1 VALSALVVTVTY
13 FGSGFYLNA
22 TAKRGYSSVT
32 PATCD
37 TAVTFTV
44 PDSLPAN
51 DKDLFCEAF
60 DRFTKE
66 IVDDLKPVYQ
76 MNDEAVEWIDK
87 MIRYTCFGGKMSR
100 GLCVLNVVSEYAKSQ
115 GRVPSNKERL
125 QACALGWSI
134 EFLQAFFLVADDLMD
149 DSITRR
155 GAPCWY
161 RHPHV
166 KLISVNDSFI
176 LESCVYKLLKRYFGS
191 EPYYAAL
198 LDLMIEVTR
207 QTELGQLLD
216 LTSQPHEDVAP
227 MDFNRFTEE
236 RWASIVKYKT
246 AFYTFYMPVAMGMIM
261 AGCEDKNAYD
271 QAREILCCMGEYFQ
285 AQDDKLDCYG
295 TFEQIGKDGTD
306 IQEKKCGWLVV
317 KALKVCNAK
326 QRKIIMDNYGIWD
339 DAKVAKV
346 KKVYRELDLESVFD
360 DYEEETFAK
369 LNGMI
374 GASTGVPKGVYQ
386 FMLDKTYKRKK

>member
-1 VALSALVVTVTY
+1 VTATY
-13 FGSGFYLNA
+13 FGSGFYLN
-22 TAKRGYSSVT
+22 TSGNGGYSSVT
-32 PATCD
+32 AASCD
-37 TAVTFTV
+37 DAVTFEL
-44 PDSLPAN
+44 PASLPSS
-51 DKDLFCEAF
+51 DKELFVEAF
-60 DRFTKE
+60 DKFTRE
-66 IVDDLKPVYQ
+66 IVDDLKPVYE

-100 GLCVLNVVSEYAKSQ
+100 GLCVLNVVTEMAKSQ
-115 GRVPSNKERL
+115 GRAPTPKERI

-155 GAPCWY
+155 GQPCWF

-166 KLISVNDSFI
+166 KLIAVNDSFI

-191 EPYYAAL
+191 EKCYAAL

-216 LTSQPHEDVAP
+216 LTSQPHEDVAD
-227 MDFNRFTEE
+227 MDFTRFTEE
-236 RWASIVKYKT
+236 RWESIVKYKT
-246 AFYTFYMPVAMGMIM
+246 SFYTFYMPVAMGMIM
-261 AGCEDKNAYD
+261 AGCEDKAAFD
-271 QAREILCCMGEYFQ
+271 QAREILCCMGIYFQ
-285 AQDDKLDCYG
+285 AQDDMLDCYG

-317 KALKVCNAK
+317 KALQRCTPR
-326 QRKIIMDNYGIWD
+326 QRKIIEDNYGIWD

-346 KKVYRELDLESVFD
+346 KRVYNELDLKSQFEE
-360 DYEEETFAK
+360 YEEDTYKK
-369 LNGMI
+369 LTGMI
-374 GASTGVPKGVYQ
+374 AASTGVPKGVYQ